1 MKVIVI
7 VVSEII
13 VTKNHTERNNKKKKI
28 LTETIGDMRYRISP
42 NKDNNVG
49 ASHMPVYHNNIISF
63 QYYLLAKFT

>member
-13 VTKNHTERNNKKKKI
+13 VTKNHTERNKKI

-42 NKDNNVG
+42 NYPNVLD
-49 ASHMPVYHNNIISF
+49 F
-63 QYYLLAKFT
+63 K

>member
-13 VTKNHTERNNKKKKI
+13 VTKNHTERNKKI

-42 NKDNNVG
+42 NNINNEGYNKVR
-49 ASHMPVYHNNIISF
+49 
-63 QYYLLAKFT
+63 AKHYIQQFGVF

>member
-13 VTKNHTERNNKKKKI
+13 VTKNHTERNNKKKI

-42 NKDNNVG
+42 KKDFNRNNR
-49 ASHMPVYHNNIISF
+49 
-63 QYYLLAKFT
+63 